1 MHYYVHYF
9 SCKLLTE
16 VWAMNFPLCVQTV
29 LSCSS
34 LRSQSIKATGL
45 HLQQPVLPVSSWDTE
60 VMNGASQDEERFSL
74 QSELRRVGSQAL
86 HTVHSSC
93 FRVVPKRQNFE
104 TVKELAEKE
113 KENC

>member
-1 MHYYVHYF
+1 
-9 SCKLLTE
+9 
-16 VWAMNFPLCVQTV
+16 MNFPLCVQTV

-104 TVKELAEKE
+104 TVKELAEQE